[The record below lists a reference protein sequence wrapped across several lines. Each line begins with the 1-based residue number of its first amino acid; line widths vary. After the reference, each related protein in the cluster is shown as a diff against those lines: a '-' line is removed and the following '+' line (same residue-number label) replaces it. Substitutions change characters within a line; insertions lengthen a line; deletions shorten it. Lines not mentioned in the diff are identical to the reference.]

1 MESIGQLTG
10 GIAHDFNNML
20 TVITGTID
28 ILGDAVADNPQLASI
43 ARLISEAADRGSELT
58 RLLLAFARKQPLRPC
73 DTDVN
78 ALLGGLQSL
87 LRPTLGER
95 IEVETVLHPGTWPI
109 FIDRGQLES
118 ALVNLA
124 VNARDAMPNGGRLTL
139 ETGNAPID
147 HDFARRLGEI
157 EAGSYVV
164 ITVSDSGCGIPEAVR
179 AKVFDPFFTTKEVG
193 KGTGLGLSMVYGF
206 IKQSGGHITLYSEE
220 GLGTTFRIY
229 LPRAKAEP
237 EQLAPV
243 VSEAAPVGGSETI
256 LVVEDDA
263 MVRNYVTA
271 QLKSLGYTTLSV
283 ANAAAALSICERNA
297 AFDLLFT
304 DIVMPGKMNGVDLAA
319 EMELRRP
326 GLKVLFTS
334 GYSENAVVRN
344 NRIDSDILL
353 LSKPYRRADLARM
366 VRHALTAT
374 DVSEPGLR
382 EPSL

>member
-1 MESIGQLTG
+1 
-10 GIAHDFNNML
+10 
-20 TVITGTID
+20 VITGTID
-28 ILGDAVADNPQLASI
+28 ILGEAVADKPQLASI
-43 ARLISEAADRGSELT
+43 ARLISEAADRGAELT

-78 ALLGGLQSL
+78 TLIGGLQSL
-87 LRPTLGER
+87 LRPTLGEQ
-95 IEVETVLHPGTWPI
+95 IEVETVLNPGTWPI
-109 FIDRGQLES
+109 FVDRSQLES

-124 VNARDAMPNGGRLTL
+124 VNARDAMTNGGRLTL

-147 HDFARRLGEI
+147 EEFARRLGGI

-164 ITVSDSGCGIPEAVR
+164 ITVSDSGCGIPEAIR

-229 LPRAKAEP
+229 LPRAKSEP
-237 EQLAPV
+237 EQVMPAV
-243 VSEAAPVGGSETI
+243 TEAAPVGGSETI
-256 LVVEDDA
+256 LIVEDDA

-271 QLKSLGYTTLSV
+271 QLKSLGYATLSV
-283 ANAAAALSICERNA
+283 ANAAAALSISDRKA
-297 AFDLLFT
+297 QFDLLFT
-304 DIVMPGKMNGVDLAA
+304 DIVMPGKMNGVELAT
-319 EMELRRP
+319 EMERRRP
-326 GLKVLFTS
+326 GLRVLFTS
-334 GYSENAVVRN
+334 GYSESAVVRN

-366 VRHALTAT
+366 VRLALTRSDRRA
-374 DVSEPGLR
+374 S
-382 EPSL
+382 